1 MNIIDCSTVSGGAKD
16 NQVANATIPRSAPSK
31 EEQCEIV
38 KMGEAIYEQCKQTLE
53 TFSRDKFVSIDVDNM
68 ECAVADSP
76 IVAAKILLHK
86 NPHARLYG
94 ARIGHTAMFSL

>member
-1 MNIIDCSTVSGGAKD
+1 MNIIDCSNISEVAKD
-16 NQVANATIPRSAPSK
+16 NQVANATIPRSAPSN
-31 EEQCEIV
+31 EERYEIV
-38 KMGEAIYEQCKQTLE
+38 KMGEAIYEKCKQELE
-53 TFSRDKFVSIDVDNM
+53 TSSRDKFVSIDVDSM

-76 IVAAKILLHK
+76 IVAAKILLRK